1 VKRNTLAVLWGCAA
15 WLSSAAAL
23 AAAPAFHGEA
33 GPLPEDVAATMKQ
46 YSWREGCPVPLDE
59 LSLIRLNFWGYDGAL
74 HEGELVVNR
83 AVSKE
88 VIDVFRELFEK
99 KFPIERMR
107 LIDAYKGSD
116 DASMDENNTSG
127 FNCRWMTGKKG
138 VFSNHS
144 YGRAIDINPLTN
156 PYVAKKTVSPKA
168 GKAYLDRTK
177 PAPGLITA
185 EGECFT
191 AFNKYGWTWGGAW
204 KGTKDYQ
211 HFEKK

>member
-1 VKRNTLAVLWGCAA
+1 MRRGILLVL
-15 WLSSAAAL
+15 LSSAAAF
-23 AAAPAFHGEA
+23 AADPAFHGEA
-33 GPLPEDVAATMKQ
+33 VPIPAAVVATMKQ
-46 YSWREGCPVPLDE
+46 FSWREGCPVPLEE
-59 LSLIRLNFWGYDGAL
+59 LTLVKLNFWGYDEDV
-74 HEGELVVNR
+74 HEGELIVNR
-83 AVSKE
+83 AVSKD
-88 VIDVFRELFEK
+88 VIEVFRELYAK

-116 DASMDENNTSG
+116 DASMDDNNTSS

-144 YGRAIDINPLTN
+144 YGRAIDLNPLTN
-156 PYVAKKTVSPKA
+156 PYVAKKLVSPAA

-177 PAPGLITA
+177 PATGLITDG
-185 EGECFT
+185 GECFQ
-191 AFNKYGWTWGGAW
+191 AFTKRGWTWGGAW